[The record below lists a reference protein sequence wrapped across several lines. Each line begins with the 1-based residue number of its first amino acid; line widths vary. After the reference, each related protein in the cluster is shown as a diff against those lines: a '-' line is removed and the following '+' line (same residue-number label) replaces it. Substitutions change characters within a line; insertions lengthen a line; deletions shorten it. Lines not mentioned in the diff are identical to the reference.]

1 MARIK
6 THLKVFLYA
15 VLFGMGAYGVVQL
28 GIALHRY
35 IIS

>member
-15 VLFGMGAYGVVQL
+15 IVFGMGAYGVVL
-28 GIALHRY
+28 AGIQLHRF

>member
-1 MARIK
+1 MARIQ
-6 THLKVFLYA
+6 THLKVFLSA
-15 VLFGMGAYGVVQL
+15 LVFGMGAYGIVQL

>member
-6 THLKVFLYA
+6 IHLKVFLYA
-15 VLFGMGAYGVVQL
+15 LVFGMGAYGVVML

>member
-15 VLFGMGAYGVVQL
+15 IVFGMGAYGVVLL
-28 GIALHRY
+28 GIQLHRF